1 MYVIPNTKQGNKQ
14 TNILVFLMKFDK
26 HKKRGVHKAK
36 EKRKLLVH

>member
-26 HKKRGVHKAK
+26 QKTWCA
-36 EKRKLLVH
+36 